1 MRFRALALL
10 VAASIATAPSF
21 VVACQVA
28 CATAEAAES
37 TAVEHGCH
45 HDAAPTESTESTG
58 LVAVHG
64 CGHDDAELATSGEKP
79 SPFVMA
85 FVAIAVS
92 VGEPIPSFTPTFA
105 NPDFARARPPD
116 RSLRTTQLRV

>member
-10 VAASIATAPSF
+10 VASAIATAPSF

-37 TAVEHGCH
+37 AGVEHGCH
-45 HDAAPTESTESTG
+45 RDEAPTGSAG

-64 CGHDDAELATSGEKP
+64 CGHDDSELATSGEKP

-85 FVAIAVS
+85 AVVS
-92 VGEPIPSFTPTFA
+92 VVFVVQPFPPLASTISP
-105 NPDFARARPPD
+105 PDLARADPPD
-116 RSLRTTQLRV
+116 RLLRTTQLRI